1 MMRIEPPGFFDPD
14 FQLLNY
20 TCENG
25 CCEIVLHIR
34 KEGKKK
40 GENFFW
46 TGWKTTKEATKW
58 CSQSNSVCWLHRFF
72 RFCVPRDLESSSRLI
87 YPHLARVCNA
97 VTFFKS
103 KVFHFSSMFLRL
115 FFKIL
120 ECYFA
125 ALRWWQ
131 RNFQHSAVS
140 AQGERH
146 GKSLAM
152 SCRESCDACLSNWG
166 HVELGHQLWVE
177 PPPSFPTFLI

>member
-1 MMRIEPPGFFDPD
+1 MMRIEPPPGFFDPD

-25 CCEIVLHIR
+25 CCEIVLHIKGR
-34 KEGKKK
+34 RRGKLLLDRMKDNK
-40 GENFFW
+40 RGYKMMQPIEFR
-46 TGWKTTKEATKW
+46 AP
-58 CSQSNSVCWLHRFF
+58 QIF
-72 RFCVPRDLESSSRLI
+72 RFLCPKGLRKQSSRLI

-152 SCRESCDACLSNWG
+152 SCRESCDACLSN
-166 HVELGHQLWVE
+166 
-177 PPPSFPTFLI
+177 

>member
-1 MMRIEPPGFFDPD
+1 
-14 FQLLNY
+14 
-20 TCENG
+20 
-25 CCEIVLHIR
+25 
-34 KEGKKK
+34 
-40 GENFFW
+40 
-46 TGWKTTKEATKW
+46 
-58 CSQSNSVCWLHRFF
+58 
-72 RFCVPRDLESSSRLI
+72 
-87 YPHLARVCNA
+87 
-97 VTFFKS
+97 
-103 KVFHFSSMFLRL
+103 MFLRL

-177 PPPSFPTFLI
+177 PPSFLPNFSYIAFSIYVPFIPYWRFIQYLHIWLTNRNLAVRKERREIIRTFPRFFLCKCKNQLSWPFALIEKLSFLF

>member
-34 KEGKKK
+34 NRREEERGKLLS
-40 GENFFW
+40 FW

-115 FFKIL
+115 FLRFLSVIL
-120 ECYFA
+120 QPSDGGNVTSST
-125 ALRWWQ
+125 LR
-131 RNFQHSAVS
+131 FQPKVS
-140 AQGERH
+140 DM
-146 GKSLAM
+146 GKVLR
-152 SCRESCDACLSNWG
+152 CRAENPVMPASQIEDTWNLDINC
-166 HVELGHQLWVE
+166 E
-177 PPPSFPTFLI
+177 

>member
-1 MMRIEPPGFFDPD
+1 MC
-14 FQLLNY
+14 FQ
-20 TCENG
+20 
-25 CCEIVLHIR
+25 
-34 KEGKKK
+34 
-40 GENFFW
+40 
-46 TGWKTTKEATKW
+46 A
-58 CSQSNSVCWLHRFF
+58 S
-72 RFCVPRDLESSSRLI
+72 
-87 YPHLARVCNA
+87 
-97 VTFFKS
+97 
-103 KVFHFSSMFLRL
+103 
-115 FFKIL
+115 FKIL

-177 PPPSFPTFLI
+177 PFLPSFPTFLIAFSIYVPFIPYWRFIQYLHIWLTNRNLAARKKGKKIIPTFLRLSGFMQMQYYYHTTLLQTSTVFAIRIDWKCLLFVLKKVIEKIIVPFLATMQ